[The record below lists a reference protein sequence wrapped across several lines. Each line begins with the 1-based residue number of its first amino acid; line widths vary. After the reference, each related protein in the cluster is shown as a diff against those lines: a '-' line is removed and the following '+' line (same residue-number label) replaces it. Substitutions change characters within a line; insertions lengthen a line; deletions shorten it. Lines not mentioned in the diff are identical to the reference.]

1 MAEWQRNS
9 LADTGAFQQLAEQ
22 GEAAITTVQNV
33 LQIVQG
39 GAEVAKLFLTGV
51 ANPAAKAAELLA
63 DAIIASLSNY
73 KESGYFLLIINPFDD
88 FVPHHALTLELR
100 RVGGFEV
107 AWWLVFVSVITE

>member
-9 LADTGAFQQLAEQ
+9 LADTGAFKALAEQ
-22 GEAAITTVQNV
+22 GEAAITTVQGV
-33 LQIVQG
+33 LQVVQG

-73 KESGYFLLIINPFDD
+73 KESGYFRGRKRIRTIEKSFTCGIMRNDYGL
-88 FVPHHALTLELR
+88 
-100 RVGGFEV
+100 
-107 AWWLVFVSVITE
+107 SS

>member
-39 GAEVAKLFLTGV
+39 FA
-51 ANPAAKAAELLA
+51 
-63 DAIIASLSNY
+63 
-73 KESGYFLLIINPFDD
+73 
-88 FVPHHALTLELR
+88 
-100 RVGGFEV
+100 
-107 AWWLVFVSVITE
+107 